1 MEKQQEYWGSL
12 PAWYFFL
19 AAMGAMLFVIVAVT
33 DLAGSKIAGHING
46 WAGLVSFAVAVIG
59 ALLLL
64 IELTHKS
71 RGHLVNA
78 RPFASVMS
86 FGSLLQSLY
95 MPLVFI
101 YATFFFG
108 FIPWAGLGWLKT
120 VVAVLAIITALLYV
134 TYPAIEL
141 GEAKG
146 RSFWNGGGLV
156 GVFLVNG
163 AATGAAA
170 LLLLLAALG
179 YAEHAYTA
187 AISALT
193 AGLLVIQ
200 LLTVP
205 GYVLGMKL
213 SAAEE
218 ARRGANTLW
227 QGKFSNTFWG
237 GVIILGTV
245 LPLLI
250 NLLFSS
256 IYWLVIAAVLIL
268 VGGICFRHN
277 FLRAA
282 VRVILPGEERPEMSK
297 EETAKLAAALEARW
311 QEKACWLN
319 PHK

>member
-1 MEKQQEYWGSL
+1 MEKQQAYWGSL

-33 DLAGSKIAGHING
+33 DLTGNKIAGHING
-46 WAGLVSFAVAVIG
+46 WAGLVSFTVAVIG

-95 MPLVFI
+95 IPLVFI
-101 YATFFFG
+101 YATFFFS
-108 FIPWAGLGWLKT
+108 FIPWAGLGWLRT
-120 VVAVLAIITALLYV
+120 IVAVLAIITALLYV
-134 TYPAIEL
+134 TYPGIEL

-170 LLLLLAALG
+170 LLLLLVVLG
-179 YAEHAYTA
+179 YAEHAYIA
-187 AISALT
+187 AISGLA
-193 AGLLVIQ
+193 AGLLLIQ

-213 SAAEE
+213 SSAEE

-227 QGKFSNTFWG
+227 QGEFSNTFWG

-268 VGGICFRHN
+268 VGGICFRLT

-297 EETAKLAAALEARW
+297 EEIAKLAVALEARW

>member
-33 DLAGSKIAGHING
+33 DLAGNQIAGHING

-95 MPLVFI
+95 IPLVFI
-101 YATFFFG
+101 YATFFFN
-108 FIPWAGLGWLKT
+108 FIPWAGLGWLRAI
-120 VVAVLAIITALLYV
+120 VAVLAIITALLYV
-134 TYPAIEL
+134 TYPGIEL

-146 RSFWNGGGLV
+146 RSFWNGGGLM

-170 LLLLLAALG
+170 LLLLLVLG
-179 YAEHAYTA
+179 YDEHVYTA
-187 AISALT
+187 AISGLT
-193 AGLLVIQ
+193 AGLLLIQ

-213 SAAEE
+213 SSAEE

-227 QGKFSNTFWG
+227 SGELSTSFWG
-237 GVIILGTV
+237 GVIILGTL

-250 NLLFSS
+250 SLLVSS
-256 IYWLVIAAVLIL
+256 TYWLVIAAVLIL

-311 QEKACWLN
+311 QEKACWLH